1 MQTAKQA
8 VASRLERLPEGSPT
22 VSRPSQSPTT
32 TDAETL
38 LNHVKMPLSPIVADP
53 P

>member
-22 VSRPSQSPTT
+22 VSNPSQSPTT
-32 TDAETL
+32 TGAESL
-38 LNHVKMPLSPIVADP
+38 LNHVKMRLSRKAAYSP
-53 P
+53 